1 MVSSNNS
8 SVKMNLFFTYRSLV
22 RSSKRSVGE
31 NHFRAHV
38 LCLFFSFLGP
48 PHSLPFSL
56 GFSSYSLHLRLLS
69 QPLSSPP
76 SIPPNGQSEASS
88 RRMQGNAKIE
98 APVGA
103 GRAVIGE
110 LGRRGV
116 CRDGSNWPARVNSL
130 SSGSVTSGPVRVDP
144 SLTAK
149 GWGGKGGGQPRG

>member
-1 MVSSNNS
+1 MAKARRV
-8 SVKMNLFFTYRSLV
+8 
-22 RSSKRSVGE
+22 VGGC
-31 NHFRAHV
+31 RAT
-38 LCLFFSFLGP
+38 P
-48 PHSLPFSL
+48 
-56 GFSSYSLHLRLLS
+56 RLKH
-69 QPLSSPP
+69 
-76 SIPPNGQSEASS
+76 
-88 RRMQGNAKIE
+88 RW
-98 APVGA
+98 VVDA